1 MLNEAE
7 ARVAK
12 VYPDLNVTTELLV
25 DDPVPTLVAEA
36 ARAEML
42 VLGSRGYGTL
52 TGYLVGSVSL
62 QVLRQATGPVVM
74 VRGPRQTTVQQRF
87 DEVVVGVQEAGEAGG
102 PVLEFAFA
110 AAAERGATLRA
121 VRAWSIPSVL
131 SWSPGSM
138 WLADQAGG
146 LEPLHKEI
154 LADALGPARSTPM
167 WTSSSMPRSAQPRR
181 SCCPT
186 AAARASWS
194 SEAAP
199 TTRACAA
206 SAQLPMPCS
215 TMRRVRSRSYRT
227 PDTARMGPRA
237 LLHRNR
243 PGRVPSRAV
252 RLAAVG
258 QSWATTAT
266 GDAACSMTAWV
277 TWPMCGPQ
285 RTAPDATGRH
295 TRSAPRR
302 PPTAAA

>member
-1 MLNEAE
+1 MPGTITVGLDGTDHALAAADWAAHEAAGRGMDLRLVHAWVWRGTDTVYIGDRAMEERWVRNVLNEAE

-87 DEVVVGVQEAGEAGG
+87 DEVVVGVQEAEEAGG

-154 LADALGPARSTPM
+154 LADALGPWRQKYPDVDVIEHVEIG
-167 WTSSSMPRSAQPRR
+167 
-181 SCCPT
+181 
-186 AAARASWS
+186 AASEVLLSKSGRASLVVVGRRTHDTGLRRLGS
-194 SEAAP
+194 VTHAVLHHAP
-199 TTRACAA
+199 GAVA
-206 SAQLPMPCS
+206 
-215 TMRRVRSRSYRT
+215 V
-227 PDTARMGPRA
+227 
-237 LLHRNR
+237 
-243 PGRVPSRAV
+243 VPH
-252 RLAAVG
+252 
-258 QSWATTAT
+258 
-266 GDAACSMTAWV
+266 
-277 TWPMCGPQ
+277 P
-285 RTAPDATGRH
+285 
-295 TRSAPRR
+295 
-302 PPTAAA
+302 

>member
-1 MLNEAE
+1 MPGTITVGLDGTDHALAAADWAAHEAARRGMDLRLVHAWVWRGTDTVYIGDRATEERWVRNVLNEAE
-7 ARVAK
+7 ARMAK

-62 QVLRQATGPVVM
+62 QVLRQAAGPVVM

-87 DEVVVGVQEAGEAGG
+87 DEVVVGVQEAEEVGG
-102 PVLEFAFA
+102 PVVEFAFA

-154 LADALGPARSTPM
+154 LADALGPWRQKYPDVDVIEHVELG
-167 WTSSSMPRSAQPRR
+167 
-181 SCCPT
+181 
-186 AAARASWS
+186 AASEVLLSNSGRASLVVVGRRTHDTGLRRLGS
-194 SEAAP
+194 VAHAVLHHAP
-199 TTRACAA
+199 GAVA
-206 SAQLPMPCS
+206 
-215 TMRRVRSRSYRT
+215 V
-227 PDTARMGPRA
+227 
-237 LLHRNR
+237 
-243 PGRVPSRAV
+243 VPH
-252 RLAAVG
+252 
-258 QSWATTAT
+258 
-266 GDAACSMTAWV
+266 
-277 TWPMCGPQ
+277 P
-285 RTAPDATGRH
+285 
-295 TRSAPRR
+295 
-302 PPTAAA
+302 

>member
-1 MLNEAE
+1 MPGTITVGLDGTDHALAAADWAAHEAARRGMDLRLVHAWVWRGTDTVYIGDRAMEERWVRNVLNEAE

-87 DEVVVGVQEAGEAGG
+87 DEVVVGVQEAEEAGG

-154 LADALGPARSTPM
+154 LADALGPWRQKYPDVDVIEHVEIGAASEVLLSN
-167 WTSSSMPRSAQPRR
+167 SS
-181 SCCPT
+181 
-186 AAARASWS
+186 RASLVVVGRRTHDTGLRRLGS
-194 SEAAP
+194 VTHAVLHHAP
-199 TTRACAA
+199 
-206 SAQLPMPCS
+206 SA
-215 TMRRVRSRSYRT
+215 V
-227 PDTARMGPRA
+227 AV
-237 LLHRNR
+237 
-243 PGRVPSRAV
+243 VPH
-252 RLAAVG
+252 
-258 QSWATTAT
+258 
-266 GDAACSMTAWV
+266 
-277 TWPMCGPQ
+277 P
-285 RTAPDATGRH
+285 
-295 TRSAPRR
+295 
-302 PPTAAA
+302 

>member
-1 MLNEAE
+1 MPGTITVGLDGTDHALAAADWAAHEAARRGMDLRLVHAWVWRGTDTVYIGDRAMEERWVRNVLNEAE

-87 DEVVVGVQEAGEAGG
+87 DEVVVGVQEAEEAGG

-154 LADALGPARSTPM
+154 LADALGPWRQKYPDVDVIEHVEIG
-167 WTSSSMPRSAQPRR
+167 
-181 SCCPT
+181 
-186 AAARASWS
+186 AASEVLLSNSDRASLVVVGRRTHDTGLRRLGS
-194 SEAAP
+194 VTHAVLHHAP
-199 TTRACAA
+199 GAVA
-206 SAQLPMPCS
+206 
-215 TMRRVRSRSYRT
+215 V
-227 PDTARMGPRA
+227 
-237 LLHRNR
+237 
-243 PGRVPSRAV
+243 VPH
-252 RLAAVG
+252 
-258 QSWATTAT
+258 
-266 GDAACSMTAWV
+266 
-277 TWPMCGPQ
+277 P
-285 RTAPDATGRH
+285 
-295 TRSAPRR
+295 
-302 PPTAAA
+302 

>member
-1 MLNEAE
+1 MPGTITVGLDGTDHALAAADWAAHEAARRGMDLRLVHAWVWRGTDTVYIGDRAMEERWVRNVLNEAE

-62 QVLRQATGPVVM
+62 QVLRQATRPVVM
-74 VRGPRQTTVQQRF
+74 VRGPRQTTVQQGF
-87 DEVVVGVQEAGEAGG
+87 DEVVVGVQEAEEAGG

-154 LADALGPARSTPM
+154 LADALGPWRQKYPDVDVIDHVEIGAASEVLLSN
-167 WTSSSMPRSAQPRR
+167 SS
-181 SCCPT
+181 
-186 AAARASWS
+186 RASLVVVGRRTHDTGLRRLGS
-194 SEAAP
+194 VTHAVLHHAP
-199 TTRACAA
+199 GAVA
-206 SAQLPMPCS
+206 
-215 TMRRVRSRSYRT
+215 V
-227 PDTARMGPRA
+227 
-237 LLHRNR
+237 
-243 PGRVPSRAV
+243 VPH
-252 RLAAVG
+252 
-258 QSWATTAT
+258 
-266 GDAACSMTAWV
+266 
-277 TWPMCGPQ
+277 P
-285 RTAPDATGRH
+285 
-295 TRSAPRR
+295 
-302 PPTAAA
+302 

>member
-1 MLNEAE
+1 MPGTITVGLDGTDHALAAADWAAHEAARRGMDLRLVHAWVWRGTDTVYIGDRAMEERWVRNVLNEAE

-62 QVLRQATGPVVM
+62 QVLRQATGPIVM

-87 DEVVVGVQEAGEAGG
+87 DEVVVGVQEAEEAGG

-154 LADALGPARSTPM
+154 LADALGPWRQKYPDVDVIEHVEIG
-167 WTSSSMPRSAQPRR
+167 
-181 SCCPT
+181 
-186 AAARASWS
+186 AAAEVLLSNSSRASLVVVGRRTHDTGLRRLGS
-194 SEAAP
+194 VTHAVLHHAP
-199 TTRACAA
+199 GAVA
-206 SAQLPMPCS
+206 
-215 TMRRVRSRSYRT
+215 V
-227 PDTARMGPRA
+227 
-237 LLHRNR
+237 
-243 PGRVPSRAV
+243 VPH
-252 RLAAVG
+252 
-258 QSWATTAT
+258 
-266 GDAACSMTAWV
+266 
-277 TWPMCGPQ
+277 P
-285 RTAPDATGRH
+285 
-295 TRSAPRR
+295 
-302 PPTAAA
+302 